1 MINIIMF
8 IIVMSTVCIV
18 LIDIIPILSTWLS
31 RIKIG
36 RYTDSEIWNDSISK
50 KGLKWLNNAPKI
62 KVTDN
67 TRLVVIDMIRG
78 NYSKS
83 DIQHWQEAALLL
95 GLGEKLKYN
104 KNREIEIEI
113 EKFLKSKI
121 NEDGKWINKP
131 KNVDG
136 AILAY
141 SIMKLENVD
150 IDKYKPAFD
159 YIFELIKENIGSDG
173 TVQYRNFMKSYR
185 YVDTIGF
192 ICPFLVC
199 YGNKYNKQECIDL
212 AINQIKIYEKYGM
225 IGNYNIPY
233 HVYKIENKIPLGL
246 YGWGRG
252 LGWYAIGLIDTWNEL
267 KDDDK
272 YKKILEDSVIKF
284 SKSAIELQQSNGAW
298 SWTVTR
304 PETRLDSSTTATL
317 SWFMLNA
324 SNIASIS
331 DECMNSYNK
340 AINYL
345 MSITRRNGSID
356 FSQGDTK
363 DIGVYSQ
370 LFDILPFTQGFSI
383 RVINKNN

>member
-50 KGLKWLNNAPKI
+50 KGLKWLNNTPKI

-95 GLGEKLKYN
+95 GLGEKLKHN

-121 NEDGKWINKP
+121 NEYGKWINKP

-150 IDKYKPAFD
+150 TDKYKPAFD

-284 SKSAIELQQSNGAW
+284 AKSAIELQQSNGAW